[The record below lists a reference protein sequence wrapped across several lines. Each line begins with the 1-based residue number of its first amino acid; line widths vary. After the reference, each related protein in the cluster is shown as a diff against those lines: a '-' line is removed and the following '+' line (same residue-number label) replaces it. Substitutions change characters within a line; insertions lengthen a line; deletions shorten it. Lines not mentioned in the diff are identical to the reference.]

1 MIKKQSTAKS
11 NSNTCTRQAET
22 VVLLPCS
29 GASNS
34 GQIANQAAVK
44 LTEEGVGNMYCLAG
58 IGAHIEGMVESA
70 KSANRIVAIDGCS
83 VACASKVIEHL
94 GLTVTNRICV
104 TDLGIKKEHEFNI
117 APEDISLVMDS
128 VKKSLIK

>member
-1 MIKKQSTAKS
+1 MKDKKIAGENRSRKHP
-11 NSNTCTRQAET
+11 AET
-22 VVLLPCS
+22 IVLLPCS
-29 GASNS
+29 GASNC
-34 GQIANQAAVK
+34 GQIANQAAVN

-104 TDLGIKKEHEFNI
+104 TDLGIEKGQGI
-117 APEDISLVMDS
+117 AQEDISLVMNS
-128 VKKSLIK
+128 IKKSLIT